1 MSDVPIN
8 RRAFLLQAAGL
19 AGVCTLAA
27 AAEPVRAAGA
37 SARERRMLF
46 HGTGFQPMTAIVRRG
61 ETLRIDSVATRPLHL
76 RSAPTAPQPVEQ
88 RIARGQS
95 VALALS
101 APGVYLLYDAL
112 TTHFDPQFGQ
122 VVARADA
129 PHFPLPAY
137 AAVLVTDGA
146 GGGVPLTAPEVTIA
160 DTAMTFQP
168 WSVVCRAG
176 ATLRF
181 TNDDMDPHVLM
192 PVPSPGRH
200 APFRGVALP
209 ARGGRATLRLDVPG
223 LYHYYCPLHAR
234 YRSADF
240 TFEPLRTYGSF
251 PIVMD
256 GLIAVLP
263 ASGR

>member
-8 RRAFLLQAAGL
+8 RRAFLLQAA
-19 AGVCTLAA
+19 LAA
-27 AAEPVRAAGA
+27 AACTLGARAEPVCAAGA

-61 ETLRIDSVATRPLHL
+61 EMLRIESVAARMLHL
-76 RSAPTAPQPVEQ
+76 RSAPTAPQPADV
-88 RIARGQS
+88 RIARGHP

-112 TTHFDPQFGQ
+112 TTRFDPQFGQ

-146 GGGVPLTAPEVTIA
+146 GGAVPLTTTEVTVT

-176 ATLRF
+176 AALRF

-192 PVPSPGRH
+192 PVPAPGRH
-200 APFRGVALP
+200 APFRGVPLP
-209 ARGGRATLRLDVPG
+209 AHGGRATVRLDAPG

-234 YRSADF
+234 YRRAEF

-251 PIVMD
+251 PFVMD